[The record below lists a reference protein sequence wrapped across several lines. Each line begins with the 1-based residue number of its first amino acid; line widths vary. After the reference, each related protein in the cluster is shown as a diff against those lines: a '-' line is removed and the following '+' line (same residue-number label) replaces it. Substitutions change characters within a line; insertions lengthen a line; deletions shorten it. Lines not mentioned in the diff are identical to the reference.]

1 MKIIGEKING
11 TLRKVRRAIEE
22 RDSEFISELALAQV
36 TAGVDWLDIN
46 AGTGP
51 DRETEDLLWLVE
63 CVQAVTDTPLCLDSA
78 NPEPLTVAARR
89 VVRTPLINSI
99 SLEQQKIREILPV
112 VQEFQCD
119 VIALAMDDSGIPES
133 VDERLRIIDSL
144 MEKMAGAGI
153 APERIYL
160 DPLVMGIATN
170 TASGG
175 IALETIRTAAARFE
189 GVHFSAGLSNISFG
203 LPQRSLINQVFLTLA
218 IEAGLD
224 TAILNPLDR
233 ELRGAI
239 LATELVL
246 GRDRH
251 CQRYTRASKNGLI
264 GRVAAL

>member
-11 TLRKVRRAIEE
+11 TLKKVRRAIEE
-22 RDSEFISELALAQV
+22 RDSTFIGELALSQV
-36 TAGVDWLDIN
+36 SAGADWLDIN
-46 AGTGP
+46 AGTAP

-63 CVQAVTDTPLCLDSA
+63 CVQDVTDIPLCLDSA
-78 NPEPLTVAARR
+78 NPEPLTAAAGIVA
-89 VVRTPLINSI
+89 RTPMINSI

-112 VQEFQCD
+112 VREYRCD
-119 VIALAMDDSGIPES
+119 VIALAMDDGGIPASTE
-133 VDERLRIIDSL
+133 ERLRIIHNL
-144 MEKMAGAGI
+144 MEEMDKAGVT
-153 APERIYL
+153 PDRIYL

-175 IALETIRTAAARFE
+175 IALETIRSAATLYE
-189 GVHFSAGLSNISFG
+189 GVHFCAGLSNISFG

-264 GRVAAL
+264 GRVAVS